1 MQRNHGK
8 KGRGKSREALLRQNP
23 TTGNVIKNHG
33 QQHKGIAGLATQG
46 VSLKNQRFMAEENEI
61 NGGNS
66 HLWNNSVNVP

>member
-23 TTGNVIKNHG
+23 TNGTMNKNHG

-46 VSLKNQRFMAEENEI
+46 VSLKNQRFMEENEI
-61 NGGNS
+61 NGGT
-66 HLWNNSVNVP
+66 